1 MISKIQ
7 GMETFQENNQLL
19 CHGVR
24 GQSKTYVC
32 HLVSQ
37 SCCVGG
43 KSYRHRLQTTASRKE
58 QG

>member
-43 KSYRHRLQTTASRKE
+43 KSYRHRL
-58 QG
+58 